1 MLCKVRT
8 LPVPS
13 GEIVKKKKEKAEFSA
28 VMDVEGKIQR
38 SRELHGCFRRRG
50 RSDSNRVETKLFCN
64 VCNI

>member
-1 MLCKVRT
+1 MLCRVRT

-13 GEIVKKKKEKAEFSA
+13 GEIVKKKKAEFSA

-38 SRELHGCFRRRG
+38 GRELHGFFRRRG